1 MYIKVMYFKDEQ
13 GDYGGRPYTYATEL
27 PLKVG
32 DKVLAPTVSGDKKA
46 LVAQTEVPEGEID
59 IRWADKI
66 KSVTAY
72 DNGEADNG

>member
-27 PLKVG
+27 PLAVG

-46 LVAQTEVPEGEID
+46 LVTQTEVPEGEID
-59 IRWADKI
+59 IRWAGKL
-66 KSVTAY
+66 KNVTAY
-72 DNGEADNG
+72 DDGGCGNG

>member
-46 LVAQTEVPEGEID
+46 LVTQAGVPEGEID

-72 DNGEADNG
+72 DNGEVGNG